1 MIYDICTDNYSAF
14 QIFEKNKLKP
24 RAYFIPFQDRKSSET
39 VSLCDER
46 YKSNLVKVLNGKWDF
61 KYYPKFSDM
70 PKRFDTSIVDFDEVN
85 VPSMWQYT
93 GYEKPYYIN
102 QN

>member
-46 YKSNLVKVLNGKWDF
+46 YKSLSL
-61 KYYPKFSDM
+61 
-70 PKRFDTSIVDFDEVN
+70 IH
-85 VPSMWQYT
+85 
-93 GYEKPYYIN
+93 I
-102 QN
+102 